1 MKAYFEAKNIV
12 VYYDRVMALKG
23 ISLSMQ
29 KGEIVTLIGANGA
42 GKSTTLRAVT
52 GLTKIRSGE
61 IWFNEQRIDALPPQ
75 KIVGL
80 GIAMV
85 PEGRHI
91 YPLMNV
97 KDNLLM
103 GAYRRNDKEGIRQ
116 DLEKVYSR
124 FPVLKERSGQQGNS
138 LSGGEQ
144 QMVVI
149 SRALMAKPQLLLLD
163 EPSLGL
169 SPLMVKRIAEA
180 VTTINKTDNVSVILV
195 EQNARMALRISTK
208 GYVMETGKVA
218 LEDISKNLI
227 NNDHVRRFYLGG

>member
-1 MKAYFEAKNIV
+1 MTTYFEAKNIV

-23 ISLSMQ
+23 ISLSLQ

-61 IWFNEQRIDALPPQ
+61 IWFNGQRIDTLPPQ
-75 KIVGL
+75 KIVAL

-116 DLEKVYSR
+116 DLEKLYSR
-124 FPVLKERSGQQGNS
+124 FPVLKERSSQQGNS

-149 SRALMAKPQLLLLD
+149 SRALMARPQLLLLD

-180 VTTINKTDNVSVILV
+180 IITINKTDNVSVILV

-218 LEDISKNLI
+218 LEDISKNLV

>member
-116 DLEKVYSR
+116 DLEKLYSR
-124 FPVLKERSGQQGNS
+124 FPVLKERSSQQGNS

-149 SRALMAKPQLLLLD
+149 SRALMARPQLLLLD

-180 VTTINKTDNVSVILV
+180 IITINKTDNVSVILV

>member
-1 MKAYFEAKNIV
+1 
-12 VYYDRVMALKG
+12 
-23 ISLSMQ
+23 
-29 KGEIVTLIGANGA
+29 
-42 GKSTTLRAVT
+42 
-52 GLTKIRSGE
+52 
-61 IWFNEQRIDALPPQ
+61 
-75 KIVGL
+75 
-80 GIAMV
+80 
-85 PEGRHI
+85 
-91 YPLMNV
+91 
-97 KDNLLM
+97 M

>member
-1 MKAYFEAKNIV
+1 VTTYFEAKNIV

-23 ISLSMQ
+23 ISLSLQ

-61 IWFNEQRIDALPPQ
+61 IWFNGQRIDTLPPQ
-75 KIVGL
+75 KIVAL

-116 DLEKVYSR
+116 DLEKLYSR
-124 FPVLKERSGQQGNS
+124 FPVLKERSSQQGNS

-149 SRALMAKPQLLLLD
+149 SRALMARPQLLLLD

-180 VTTINKTDNVSVILV
+180 IITINKTDNVSVILV

>member
-1 MKAYFEAKNIV
+1 
-12 VYYDRVMALKG
+12 
-23 ISLSMQ
+23 
-29 KGEIVTLIGANGA
+29 LIGANGA
-42 GKSTTLRAVT
+42 GKSTTLRAIT

-61 IWFNEQRIDALPPQ
+61 IWFSEQRTDSFPPQ
-75 KIVGL
+75 KIVAL

-103 GAYRRNDKEGIRQ
+103 GAYLRNDGQGIKE
-116 DLEKVYSR
+116 DLEKIYSR
-124 FPVLKERSGQQGNS
+124 FPVLKERSSQQGNS

-144 QMVVI
+144 QMVAI
-149 SRALMAKPQLLLLD
+149 SRALMARPKLLLLD

-169 SPLMVKRIAEA
+169 SPIMVKRIAEA
-180 VTTINKTDNVSVILV
+180 ITTINKTDNVSVILV

-208 GYVMETGKVA
+208 GYVLETGKVA
-218 LEDISKNLI
+218 LEDASKNLI

>member
-1 MKAYFEAKNIV
+1 MTTYFEAKNIV

-23 ISLSMQ
+23 ISLSLQ

-42 GKSTTLRAVT
+42 GKSTTLRAIT

-61 IWFNEQRIDALPPQ
+61 IWFSEQRTDSFPPQ
-75 KIVGL
+75 KIVAL

-103 GAYRRNDKEGIRQ
+103 GAYLRNDKEGIRQ
-116 DLEKVYSR
+116 DLEKIYSR
-124 FPVLKERSGQQGNS
+124 FPVLQERSSQQANS

-149 SRALMAKPQLLLLD
+149 SRALMARPQLLLLD

-169 SPLMVKRIAEA
+169 SPLMVRRIAEA
-180 VTTINKTDNVSVILV
+180 ITTINKTDNVSVILV

-218 LEDISKNLI
+218 LEDVSKNLI

>member
-1 MKAYFEAKNIV
+1 MYFEMKTV
-12 VYYDRVMALKG
+12 VVEYDRVVALKG
-23 ISLSMQ
+23 VSIQ
-29 KGEIVTLIGANGA
+29 VEEGEIVTLIGANGA
-42 GKSTTLRAVT
+42 GKSTTLRALT

-61 IWFNEQRIDALPPQ
+61 IWFNGQKIDTLPPQ
-75 KIVGL
+75 KIVAL

-116 DLEKVYSR
+116 DLEKLYSR
-124 FPVLKERSGQQGNS
+124 FPVLKERSSQQGNS

-149 SRALMAKPQLLLLD
+149 SRALMARPQLLLLD

-180 VTTINKTDNVSVILV
+180 IITINKTDNVSVILV